1 MSLQNV
7 EGRPGGAVRYLFG
20 HPQILVQSMC
30 NVLEVQLVFARW
42 RYLVGRWPD
51 NFYVEHWDVD

>member
-1 MSLQNV
+1 M
-7 EGRPGGAVRYLFG
+7 Y
-20 HPQILVQSMC
+20 
-30 NVLEVQLVFARW
+30 NVLEVQLVFTRW